1 MCRRVIE
8 IEIDLLCWHKSLMFL
23 CTEYEMMGGE
33 MSENAIETT
42 MMTERHLQ
50 QAVSSK
56 SPAEE
61 QIYSTYALEKM
72 STDLQIHL
80 SDLPITQSMLRG
92 VASWTKCWDQL
103 MNHRG
108 KFRFISASQRVILAS
123 DVSVSYAVSHGCAF
137 ISQPD
142 THEQWWKHTRY
153 ITTQWLREWC

>member
-1 MCRRVIE
+1 MEQAVHLVPVA
-8 IEIDLLCWHKSLMFL
+8 LLACLLILYICSSAQFH
-23 CTEYEMMGGE
+23 EYEMMGGE

-92 VASWTKCWDQL
+92 VAS
-103 MNHRG
+103 
-108 KFRFISASQRVILAS
+108 
-123 DVSVSYAVSHGCAF
+123 
-137 ISQPD
+137 
-142 THEQWWKHTRY
+142 
-153 ITTQWLREWC
+153 